1 MLLQNDKLLDVDT
14 RIFRE
19 LRTGGFGADDY

>member
-1 MLLQNDKLLDVDT
+1 MLLQNDKLPDVDT

-19 LRTGGFGADDY
+19 LRTGGFGADEY